1 MMLWRRTHTLLYAST
16 AAQGHLC
23 ARTREGSQSLSRALL
38 VQHKFCRVKDEKE
51 SKTTRKVV
59 LFLPA
64 DEIRPCLHKEMVQ
77 SCPRTGSCSSSTLDL
92 KHKCP
97 RVKVLCPLGLSMH
110 THFPAWPS
118 LTVHP
123 ERLLYQLG
131 FSGLNFTPCDS
142 SVPQQPLQ
150 SYSHRLPWR
159 FESSLWSRAWLRVP
173 KLGVNGHI

>member
-1 MMLWRRTHTLLYAST
+1 MLWRRTHTLLYAST

-51 SKTTRKVV
+51 SRTTRKVV

-150 SYSHRLPWR
+150 SYSHRLP
-159 FESSLWSRAWLRVP
+159 
-173 KLGVNGHI
+173 

>member
-1 MMLWRRTHTLLYAST
+1 MLWRRTHTLLYAST
-16 AAQGHLC
+16 AQGHLC

-51 SKTTRKVV
+51 SRTTRKVV

-150 SYSHRLPWR
+150 SYSHRLP
-159 FESSLWSRAWLRVP
+159 
-173 KLGVNGHI
+173 

>member
-51 SKTTRKVV
+51 SRTTRKVV

-97 RVKVLCPLGLSMH
+97 QVGESTVSFGALNAHTLSSMAKPYSAPREAPLPAGLQRFKLH
-110 THFPAWPS
+110 T
-118 LTVHP
+118 L
-123 ERLLYQLG
+123 
-131 FSGLNFTPCDS
+131 
-142 SVPQQPLQ
+142 
-150 SYSHRLPWR
+150 
-159 FESSLWSRAWLRVP
+159 
-173 KLGVNGHI
+173 